1 MAEVDSGVFL
11 SILQRIQSDVS
22 DIKHDVH
29 DLKVRMT
36 IVDGHI
42 GSLIVSNQLVN
53 ERLHRLQGDMNR
65 IKRRLDLV
73 DAD

>member
-1 MAEVDSGVFL
+1 MSEIDGGLIL
-11 SILQRIQSDVS
+11 SILQRMQSDVS

-36 IVDGHI
+36 VVDGHI

-53 ERLHRLQGDMNR
+53 ERLDRLQGDMTR
-65 IKRRLDLV
+65 VKRRLELV

>member
-1 MAEVDSGVFL
+1 MAEVDGSLIL
-11 SILQRIQSDVS
+11 SILQRMQADLSDL
-22 DIKHDVH
+22 KHDVH

-42 GSLIVSNQLVN
+42 GSLIVSNQLIN
-53 ERLHRLQGDMNR
+53 ERLDRLQGDMTR

-73 DAD
+73 DVD